1 MWANGH
7 GAHAPCPFYL
17 FQALACA
24 ARRTRNHPLGVSC
37 RQVVYARV
45 TTDSEAPAKLLVVW
59 IPSEEG
65 PPVCRHP
72 DARLTHYCLGW
83 PQRNGWY
90 PSAPPKPTKRDV
102 ALSGGLGSRRR
113 RKPGATGMTGRQNR
127 SPGVGV
133 EKLGNGIPKYDYIGT
148 GCDNL
153 PHARGGARHARSP
166 T

>member
-45 TTDSEAPAKLLVVW
+45 TTDSETPAKLRVVW

-72 DARLTHYCLGW
+72 DAKLTHYCLGW
-83 PQRNGWY
+83 PQRNGWH
-90 PSAPPKPTKRDV
+90 PSAPR
-102 ALSGGLGSRRR
+102 SRRNATWRYLAALGLR
-113 RKPGATGMTGRQNR
+113 RHRKLGATGMTGRQSQSHR
-127 SPGVGV
+127 VGITSAHYCKV
-133 EKLGNGIPKYDYIGT
+133 HLV
-148 GCDNL
+148 
-153 PHARGGARHARSP
+153 A
-166 T
+166 